1 VTSPYTSEDLRAE
14 AARQHAKFTAEP
26 DLGIVGERMENGYV
40 PSVETDED
48 GSARTWTELLEPD
61 GEETR
66 EYTDASRAVCD
77 LIRGAADV
85 SEWAVTLGVEGL
97 VPAEPRLYR
106 SVDDG
111 PVHAA
116 FHIALDRRL
125 ELDAR
130 AYDAI
135 ADVIRGH
142 LLIREDGA
150 PVVEQPAAEA
160 CGKCKRP
167 FDPADTRFDGRA
179 RYHLTPYCR
188 GCVDRCHDNESADH
202 RCVICA

>member
-26 DLGIVGERMENGYV
+26 DLGIVGEVMENGYV

-85 SEWAVTLGVEGL
+85 SEWAVTLGADGL
-97 VPAEPRLYR
+97 QPDGHTLQLGASGPGADDEERPFVRL
-106 SVDDG
+106 
-111 PVHAA
+111 HFA
-116 FHIALDRRL
+116 FHPDALPEDRDRFVMRL
-125 ELDAR
+125 TQ
-130 AYDAI
+130 
-135 ADVIRGH
+135 VISH
-142 LLIREDGA
+142 N
-150 PVVEQPAAEA
+150 V
-160 CGKCKRP
+160 
-167 FDPADTRFDGRA
+167 
-179 RYHLTPYCR
+179 
-188 GCVDRCHDNESADH
+188 
-202 RCVICA
+202 